1 MGQMQTQVCVVS
13 LTPAA
18 RRHVKEQQDGED
30 IPSGGLGMGHGSWQ
44 VELGRQLRASAAVKQ
59 PTVAAQEEMAG
70 SASTMREVKSS
81 LRATIDIKIYRS
93 SLPIVSHS
101 VYCMVAVFSCL
112 KGGSNW
118 MCGYC
123 YLR

>member
-13 LTPAA
+13 LIPAA

-70 SASTMREVKSS
+70 SASTMQETKSS
-81 LRATIDIKIYRS
+81 IDVLR
-93 SLPIVSHS
+93 
-101 VYCMVAVFSCL
+101 
-112 KGGSNW
+112 
-118 MCGYC
+118 
-123 YLR
+123 